1 MDITDKINEESKEPI
16 KTRLFSTEPFEEE
29 KKEETDSL
37 NEDVSSLD
45 DDIIENKKKK
55 FRKSFLK
62 V

>member
-1 MDITDKINEESKEPI
+1 MDITDKINEESKEPL

-37 NEDVSSLD
+37 NED
-45 DDIIENKKKK
+45 KKKK